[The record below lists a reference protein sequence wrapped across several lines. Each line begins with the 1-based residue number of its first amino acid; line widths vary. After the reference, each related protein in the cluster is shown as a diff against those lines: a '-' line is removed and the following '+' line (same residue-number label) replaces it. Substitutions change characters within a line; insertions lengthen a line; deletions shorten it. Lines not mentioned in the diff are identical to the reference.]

1 MITTS
6 VSKNESGV
14 HPVAQT
20 IIGYVGIEVLS
31 SPSSQSLQDMYD
43 IATALKTETLYME
56 QGRAAF
62 ISLEHYRE
70 RRRKG

>member
-6 VSKNESGV
+6 VSKSESGI
-14 HPVAQT
+14 HLVAQT
-20 IIGYVGIEVLS
+20 TIGYSGIEPLS

-43 IATALKTETLYME
+43 IATALKTETLYRE
-56 QGRAAF
+56 QGQAAF

-70 RRRKG
+70 RKRKG